1 MVAFANALGSSALF
15 TPASL
20 TASSSFCGCTVS
32 HRRAPTARLSRRSF
46 LPGRIVCEEGFNYNI
61 YQDGKDRAKRMVDS
75 SDRSVTVQKPLGL
88 VLEEG
93 QDGMVFVA
101 EMDPEGNAAD
111 SGEINEGD
119 ILVAVSATFGE
130 EVWSTRGVGLDRVMK
145 SIRIRAGDFVT
156 LVVESPETLSER
168 KSMAAVQ
175 AENRR
180 TEARDKFGER
190 EVLDPVTWRSN
201 APKETQATYEYG
213 DPAQAQI
220 DEQLK
225 EKLKAE
231 ISAPYEQNWI
241 LWVGAGVLVLVV
253 LSVAFGITG

>member
-1 MVAFANALGSSALF
+1 
-15 TPASL
+15 
-20 TASSSFCGCTVS
+20 
-32 HRRAPTARLSRRSF
+32 
-46 LPGRIVCEEGFNYNI
+46 
-61 YQDGKDRAKRMVDS
+61 
-75 SDRSVTVQKPLGL
+75 
-88 VLEEG
+88 
-93 QDGMVFVA
+93 MVFIA

-111 SGEINEGD
+111 SGEVNEGD

-156 LVVESPETLSER
+156 VVLESPEKLSER

-190 EVLDPVTWRSN
+190 EVLDPVTWTSS
-201 APKETQATYEYG
+201 APKPTGATYEYG
-213 DPAQAQI
+213 DPEQAQI

-241 LWVGAGVLVLVV
+241 LWVGAGILLLVI
-253 LSVAFGITG
+253 LSAVFGISG